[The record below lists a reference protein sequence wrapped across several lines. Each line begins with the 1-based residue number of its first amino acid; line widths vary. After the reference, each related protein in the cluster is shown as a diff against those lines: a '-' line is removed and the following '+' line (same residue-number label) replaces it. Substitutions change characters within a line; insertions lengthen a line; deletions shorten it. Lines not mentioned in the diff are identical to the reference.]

1 MNGRESSPLWL
12 VPDVPNEPS
21 PPDLDD
27 VLRLV
32 ARGDEAAYEVLY
44 DAVMPRV
51 LGMARRVLRDPSMS
65 EEVAQEVLVEVWR
78 SATRFDRTKGTA
90 ITWLLTI
97 AHRRAVDR
105 VRSEQALGVREE
117 RVAVRDAAAA
127 PFDSVVEEVETRLE
141 HEQVR
146 RCLGGL
152 TDLQRESIQLAY
164 YKGYTY
170 KQVGELLDVPLGT
183 IKARMRDGL
192 VRLRDCLGVER

>member
-1 MNGRESSPLWL
+1 MSGSDARPVRL
-12 VPDVPNEPS
+12 VPAVASDVVV
-21 PPDLDD
+21 LDD
-27 VLRLV
+27 VVRLV
-32 ARGDEAAYEVLY
+32 ARGDETAYEVLY

-65 EEVAQEVLVEVWR
+65 EEVAQEVLIEVWR
-78 SATRFDRTKGTA
+78 SATRYDHSRGTA
-90 ITWLLTI
+90 ITWILTI

-105 VRSEQALGVREE
+105 VRSEQALGAREE
-117 RVAVRDAAAA
+117 RVAVREAAVVA
-127 PFDSVVEEVETRLE
+127 FDSVAEEVETRLE

-146 RCLGGL
+146 RCLGAL
-152 TDLQRESIQLAY
+152 TDLQRESIEFAY

-183 IKARMRDGL
+183 VKARMRDGL